1 MSPKSPLILTAL
13 ASVVVAVAFAHPRQ
27 ALAINPCST
36 DFDQCVYVN
45 SNLDN
50 DVRDDVITLREAL
63 LLANGTLTL
72 ADLTIAELGQVVITM
87 PPGWGPE
94 EDYTEGNT
102 PLTPPGFG
110 GPGGIGKT
118 SVHFDSTVFCQG
130 CPSSTILLDPA
141 AAPSVVGASAVGAT
155 DVWAALPVLA
165 PDSDSVDGDWQVQ
178 IGEPS
183 GATSSVSVNI
193 DGSRLSMGATGFA
206 VAAPGV
212 TLQGVALRRFR
223 GIAVSLTCSAAA
235 ESTMDVEFA
244 SNGTDIAMTDCWS
257 QNP

>member
-87 PPGWGPE
+87 PPGWGPQ
-94 EDYTEGNT
+94 EDSYV

-118 SVHFDSTVFCQG
+118 AVHFDRIVFCDG
-130 CPSSTILLDPA
+130 CVSNTIFLDPVTA
-141 AAPSVVGASAVGAT
+141 TADLVGMNGAPSHGIS
-155 DVWAALPVLA
+155 AALPVLA
-165 PDSDSVDGDWQVQ
+165 PTSDSVADVSDWQVQ
-178 IGEPS
+178 IGDE
-183 GATSSVSVNI
+183 SVGSADISVNI
-193 DGSRLSMGATGFA
+193 DGSRLGTEATGLG

-212 TLQGVALRRFR
+212 RLQGVTLRQFR
-223 GIAVSLTCSAAA
+223 GAAVSLTCTAAT
-235 ESTMDVEFA
+235 ETVMDVAFA
-244 SNGTDIAMTDCWS
+244 NNGTDILADSCWS
-257 QNP
+257 EMP